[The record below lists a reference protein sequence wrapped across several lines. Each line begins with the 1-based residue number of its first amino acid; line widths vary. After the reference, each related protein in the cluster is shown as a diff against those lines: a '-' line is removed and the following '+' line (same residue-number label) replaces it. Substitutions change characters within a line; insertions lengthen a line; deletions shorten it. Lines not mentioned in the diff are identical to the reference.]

1 MGLLDMLNNSKKN
14 NEEKP
19 KEYVKE
25 VENINSYT
33 EPKTAEER
41 NKIIKD
47 YIKTV
52 IKKNE

>member
-1 MGLLDMLNNSKKN
+1 MGLLDMLNNNKNSK
-14 NEEKP
+14 EEKP

-52 IKKNE
+52 VKKNE